1 MSVQNQR
8 WDQRGSTASEYFR
21 LNDWFAVMNPTKRG
35 SPRTRH
41 CSNTN
46 IIGDERGT
54 INRKPKLWSPRTQT
68 EALAAEQKLKMGRK
82 TMAAAG
88 LTGRG
93 ERTGGHSV
101 KSFNVVIKM
110 FSYRHSHPSEKCF
123 RAQCLARR
131 EACGEME
138 ERTVVETFISKPH
151 KQAIKLHRLNY
162 INASLFSLSL
172 SLFKENT
179 IFYVVLK
186 VSSKMSWFCALGFNN
201 KWYFTLKACTG
212 CVQKLNLCSWS
223 SLAKRGITV
232 LYWRCSVLP

>member
-1 MSVQNQR
+1 MCLTADEARSPVVYPGLTCTNVCAVVSGG
-8 WDQRGSTASEYFR
+8 DQRGSTASEYFR

-46 IIGDERGT
+46 LIRDERGT
-54 INRKPKLWSPRTQT
+54 INRKCKLWSPHTQT

-88 LTGRG
+88 LTATRG
-93 ERTGGHSV
+93 ENGRSQCEGFYCCN
-101 KSFNVVIKM
+101 KNVLL
-110 FSYRHSHPSEKCF
+110 PSQSPKWECF

-172 SLFKENT
+172 LLKKTPFLMLSWR
-179 IFYVVLK
+179 VLLK
-186 VSSKMSWFCALGFNN
+186 CLSFVLLGSIISDMSH
-201 KWYFTLKACTG
+201 
-212 CVQKLNLCSWS
+212 
-223 SLAKRGITV
+223 
-232 LYWRCSVLP
+232 